1 MAQLTQKEI
10 DKILGN
16 QSIVSRVLQ
25 SNQPTVSAQLPSSY
39 TADALSNVLNM
50 IRQPLDVYGLDKNI
64 PLVGGMTFADVTGLN
79 QIAPLT
85 KDVAY
90 GRPVVRGGS
99 LQTMQA
105 DPRLAALVDFVPAA
119 GVATKA
125 GKAATKAGLKEVA
138 RQIETGTGVFGNVTI
153 DPRMYVY
160 KPTSPSKPLPEGVG
174 STYERE
180 QVRELLPVRDLSAND
195 LLGASIFTFPA
206 DSTNFGM
213 KTLSISGNKIKPE
226 FQTVG
231 EGGIPFGRSVEHQ
244 SKDIGFASNDS
255 AAVGQQKRYELERLA
270 NLQRGG
276 SGRIIVAPTTMKN
289 VANEIGGEAFSLQPV
304 RQINAMVRSLGLQPK
319 DLAKID
325 DMVRN
330 TSGGKYKGWVGMAD
344 PYAMQQLATAE
355 GVDVGKADLVKKVY
369 EKYISKEAQKTLG
382 YNVEDLRGALLD
394 PRLKDTPANQIGE
407 LWYEV
412 NFGKGLTPS
421 KQGSMHSDY
430 SMDMGGNYLG
440 TTKQVNTS
448 DLYGDLY
455 KNILKTIPKVDKNGK
470 KIPSAVRELNAIN
483 VLRSQTEGSSLF
495 IDKNELERLKRLLGL

>member
-1 MAQLTQKEI
+1 MAQLTQQDI

-16 QSIVSRVLQ
+16 QSIVSKVMQ
-25 SNQPTVSAQLPSSY
+25 SNQPSVSAQKPSSY
-39 TADALSNVLNM
+39 TVDALSNVLDM
-50 IRQPLDVYGLDKNI
+50 IRKPLDVYGLNKNI
-64 PLVGGMTFADVTGLN
+64 PLVGGTTFADITGLN
-79 QIAPLT
+79 QVAPLA

-90 GRPVVRGGS
+90 GRPVVSGGS

-125 GKAATKAGLKEVA
+125 GKTATKAGLKEIA
-138 RQIETGTGVFGNVTI
+138 RQIETGTGVFGKGTI

-180 QVRELLPVRDLSAND
+180 QVRELLPVRDLSAED
-195 LLGASIFTFPA
+195 IRGATVFTFPA

-213 KTLSISGNKIKPE
+213 KTKSVSGNKIKEELQP
-226 FQTVG
+226 VG

-244 SKDIGFASNDS
+244 SKDIGFASNEG
-255 AAVGQQKRYELERLA
+255 AATGQHDRYEIARLK
-270 NLQRGG
+270 NLAMGG

-289 VANEIGGEAFSLQPV
+289 VPNELGGEAFSLQPV
-304 RQINAMVRSLGLQPK
+304 RLINAMVNSLGLQPK

-325 DMVRN
+325 DMVRS
-330 TSGGKYKGWVGMAD
+330 TQGGKYKGWVGMAD

-382 YNVEDLRGALLD
+382 YNVEDLRASLLD
-394 PRLKDTPANQIGE
+394 PRLKDAPANHLGE

-412 NFGKGLTPS
+412 NFDKGLTPS
-421 KQGSMHSDY
+421 KQGSLHNDY
-430 SMDMGGNYLG
+430 SYDMGGNYKG
-440 TTKQVNTS
+440 TTKLVKTG
-448 DLYGDLY
+448 DFYGTLYD
-455 KNILKTIPKVDKNGK
+455 NILANIPKVNKRGK
-470 KIPSAVRELNAIN
+470 RIPEAVRELNAIN
-483 VLRSQTEGSSLF
+483 VLRSQKEGAGLF
-495 IDKNELERLKRLLGL
+495 LDDANFERIKRLLGL